1 MVPVTD
7 RDTIEQA
14 SADEVICLPAG
25 ARLVRLIV
33 AAAILAITLAG
44 TVYADD
50 YAFPFGP
57 PRMYATRADP
67 DTPVSSTRVVGL
79 DEDGVEVTLSGGEVG
94 LRRAE
99 FEGQVPRLV
108 SHPELLGLLAQT
120 YLDEHPEEDPLVA
133 VAIIVRR
140 YELDDG
146 VRTGTYVDDVLITYE
161 LPVGESGG
169 A

>member
-1 MVPVTD
+1 MMPVTV
-7 RDTIEQA
+7 RHTIEHA
-14 SADEVICLPAG
+14 SVQEVVRLPRRTRVI
-25 ARLVRLIV
+25 RLVV
-33 AAAILAITLAG
+33 GAAILAGTLAG

-79 DEDGVEVTLSGGEVG
+79 DEDGEEVPLSGGEVG

-99 FEGQVPRLV
+99 FEGQVPRLI
-108 SHPELLGLLAQT
+108 SDPGLLGLLAET
-120 YLDEHPEEDPLVA
+120 YATNHLDEDPLVA

-140 YELDDG
+140 YELDHG
-146 VRTGTYVDDVLITYE
+146 VRTGAYEDDVLITYP
-161 LPVGESGG
+161 LPDAEKGSR
-169 A
+169 